1 MSKLAPPVSS
11 YTIRLRASWNPGRAR
26 ESRMAFYPIT
36 IFLSA
41 FLLFQI
47 QPIIA
52 KMILPWFGGA
62 SSVWSTCMLFF
73 QVVLLLGYL
82 YAHWLNEHLSPRRQ
96 ALVHGSILLLSLL
109 VLPVAPE
116 ASWKGGAVDYPAWR
130 ILGLLAATVGLPYLL
145 LSTTSPLLQAWY
157 ARTRAGG
164 APYRLFALSN
174 LASLLGLLAYPFV
187 VEPNLTVRL
196 QGQAWSAAYAV
207 FAILCGLTAW
217 RATRRAAPAARPA
230 GGADAFIEEPPRW
243 RVRWLWLGLTACASL
258 LLLAITA
265 YLTQDVAAVPFLWI
279 VPLSVYLLSF
289 IICFEAPRLYFRPLF
304 LGALPV
310 ALGGLAYAL
319 SGEWEGFKVPSMV
332 LLWAGGLFVFAMV
345 CHGELV
351 RRKPSPR
358 YLTTFYVMV
367 ALGGALGGLFV
378 GLAAPSLFPAYY
390 ELPIGLALAAA
401 MAVVVLWPR
410 RAKWVRAALACGF
423 CGYVGVLVWVTR
435 WDFQNC
441 RISVRN
447 FYSQLR
453 VREVDDDDGA
463 GPRRKLLHGV
473 INHGEQVLAEAY
485 RHKPSTY
492 FCPESGV
499 GRVMQAGAADPPRRI
514 GILGLGAG
522 TLVAYGRRGDV
533 FRIYEINPQVARLAR
548 SEFTY
553 LRDTPARVETVLGDG
568 RLSLEREPDQGF
580 DVLVMDAF
588 SGDSV
593 PAHLLTLEAFR
604 TYLRHLKP
612 GGVLALNISNKY
624 LNLRPVMARAASRFG
639 KVAMCLEFSAG
650 DEDLL
655 CFGSSW
661 ALIMDAGTREALAAK
676 LASSYLLPP
685 DPGFRPWTDD
695 YSNILR
701 ILK

>member
-1 MSKLAPPVSS
+1 
-11 YTIRLRASWNPGRAR
+11 
-26 ESRMAFYPIT
+26 MALYPIT

-82 YAHWLNEHLSPRRQ
+82 YAHWLHEHLNPRWQ
-96 ALVHGSILLLSLL
+96 GLVHGAILLLSLL
-109 VLPVAPE
+109 VLGVAPDP
-116 ASWKGGAVDYPAWR
+116 SWKGGAVEYPAWR
-130 ILGLLAATVGLPYLL
+130 ILGLLASSVGLPYFL

-157 ARTRAGG
+157 ARTRVGG
-164 APYRLFALSN
+164 VPYRLFALSN
-174 LASLLGLLAYPFV
+174 LASLAGLLAYPFL

-196 QGQAWSAAYAV
+196 QGQAWSAVYTGFAV
-207 FAILCGLTAW
+207 LCAVTAW
-217 RATRRAAPAARPA
+217 RAAGRAAPAAHSA
-230 GGADAFIEEPPRW
+230 GGANSPLEPPPRW
-243 RVRWLWLGLTACASL
+243 RLRWLWLALTACASI

-265 YLTQDVAAVPFLWI
+265 YLTQDVAAIPFLWV

-289 IICFEAPRLYFRPLF
+289 IICFEAPRLYFRPVF
-304 LGALPV
+304 LGALPL
-310 ALGGLAYAL
+310 ALAAL
-319 SGEWEGFKVPSMV
+319 TYQWSGEGESLHVSRMV
-332 LLWAGGLFVFAMV
+332 LLCAGSLFVFSMV

-378 GLAAPSLFPAYY
+378 GLAAPSLFRAYH
-390 ELPIGLALAAA
+390 ELPIGLALCAAL
-401 MAVVVLWPR
+401 AVIVLWPR
-410 RAKWVRAALACGF
+410 RARWLRAVLACGL
-423 CGYVGVLVWVTR
+423 CGYVGVLCWLAR
-435 WDFQNC
+435 RDFRNC
-441 RISVRN
+441 PISVRN
-447 FYSQLR
+447 FYGQLR
-453 VREVDDDDGA
+453 VREVDEDDGA
-463 GPRRKLLHGV
+463 GVRRKLLHGV
-473 INHGEQVLAEAY
+473 IDHGEQVLAEEY
-485 RHKPSTY
+485 RRKPSTY
-492 FCPESGV
+492 FCPEGGA
-499 GRVMQAGAADPPRRI
+499 GRVMQARPDDPPRRI

-522 TLVAYGRRGDV
+522 TLVAYGRRGDL
-533 FRIYEINPQVARLAR
+533 FRIYEINPQVLQIART
-548 SEFTY
+548 EFTY

-593 PAHLLTLEAFR
+593 PAHLVTLEAFR
-604 TYLRHLKP
+604 TYLPHLKP

-624 LNLRPVMARAASRFG
+624 LDLRPVMERAASHFG
-639 KVAMCLEFSAG
+639 KVAVCLEFTP
-650 DEDLL
+650 DEDDLL
-655 CFGSSW
+655 CFRSSW
-661 ALIMDAGTREALAAK
+661 VLIMEESTRAALAPR
-676 LASSYLLPP
+676 LASGYLLSPHP
-685 DPGFRPWTDD
+685 SFRPWTDD
-695 YSNILR
+695 YSNIFR